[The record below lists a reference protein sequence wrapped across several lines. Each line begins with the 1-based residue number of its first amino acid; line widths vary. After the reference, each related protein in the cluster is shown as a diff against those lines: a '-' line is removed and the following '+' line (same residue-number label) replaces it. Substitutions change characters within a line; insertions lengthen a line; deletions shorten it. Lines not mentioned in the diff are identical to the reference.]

1 MENYKNTWLPHLKD
15 AVPKAA
21 QGKGTCMYTV
31 ALEGW
36 RRGLEL
42 RFIKKKGSGL
52 LRSVSFSLSDGRTKH
67 VFSGSRGDYVSRE
80 AKEICRDKGLTNQY
94 LEKAGVPTPGGK
106 FFDKGTAFK
115 TMISYAKRL
124 GFPVVVKP
132 SDSDGGG
139 AGVKTNI
146 RNENELEEVLK
157 KVRANERS
165 IIIER
170 FFTGDDFRV
179 YVLEDKVIGAFQ
191 RRAASV
197 VGDGKSDI
205 STLLEQKNKERQKS
219 PFLSSSNI
227 KIDRSMENF
236 LQEKGLASSH
246 VPKKGERVFLRR
258 NGEYFGQRDSVNVT
272 DDLSQKMKDIAIS
285 AVNAI
290 PGLPHAGVDM
300 LINLDTNEGVV
311 NEVNSRAQI
320 SNHVFPIEGKAIDIP
335 KHIID
340 YYFPETKN
348 DKATDVKYIFDFKT
362 VVNSFEA
369 GTAKEIKIPSI
380 PAGLKTVRRY
390 VVTGSNFN
398 KKYHKWLQRKALEKN
413 LDGYVRTIDKNSI
426 SVVVAGSEYVV
437 KSFKDVIKKSSPKSA
452 NVTNVNGMMFNKP
465 VKVGFELRQNAGSKN
480 NNKTRKKTSQQK
492 PAQQK
497 KKEQKKQFFVFRVIK
512 LPISVLRKIKRKI
525 V

>member
-1 MENYKNTWLPHLKD
+1 MENYKNSWLPHLKD

-21 QGKGTCMYTV
+21 QGKGTCMYTI

-52 LRSVSFSLSDGRTKH
+52 LRSVSFSLSDGKTKH

-94 LEKAGVPTPGGK
+94 LEEADVSIPGGK
-106 FFDKGTAFK
+106 LFEAGTALK
-115 TMISYAKRL
+115 SMISYAKRL

-132 SDSDGGG
+132 SDSEGGG
-139 AGVKTNI
+139 VGVKTNI
-146 RNENELEEVLK
+146 KDEDELKEVLK
-157 KVRANERS
+157 KVKANERNT
-165 IIIER
+165 IIER

-197 VGDGKSDI
+197 VGNGKSDI

-219 PFLSSSNI
+219 PFLSSNKI
-227 KIDRSMENF
+227 KIDQSMKGF
-236 LQEKGLASSH
+236 LQEKGLTPSY
-246 VPKKGERVFLRR
+246 VPKKDERVFLRR

-272 DDLSQKMKDIAIS
+272 DELPQKMKGIAIS
-285 AVNAI
+285 AVQAI
-290 PGLPHAGVDM
+290 PGLLHGGVDM

-311 NEVNSRAQI
+311 NEINSRAQI

-362 VVNSFEA
+362 VVDSFES
-369 GTAKEIKIPSI
+369 GTAKEIKIPPI

-390 VVTGSNFN
+390 VVTGNNFN
-398 KKYHKWLQRKALEKN
+398 NKYRKWLQRQALERN
-413 LDGYVRTIDKNSI
+413 LDGYVRTIDNNSI
-426 SVVVAGSEYVV
+426 SIVVAGSEYVV
-437 KSFKDVIKKSSPKSA
+437 KSFKDVIKESSPKPA
-452 NVTNVNGMMFNKP
+452 IIRNVKGMMFNKP
-465 VKVGFELRQNAGSKN
+465 VKVGFELRQN
-480 NNKTRKKTSQQK
+480 TRRNREIKQKTSQQK
-492 PAQQK
+492 PVQQK
-497 KKEQKKQFFVFRVIK
+497 KKKQKKQSFAFRVIK
-512 LPISVLRKIKRKI
+512 FPFRVLRKIKNKI